1 MRRALARRGYAD
13 AKPLKR
19 GATGRV
25 YEATRRDDGA
35 RCALKMLATRDA
47 RDEDATTAT
56 TREADALRRCGGHAN
71 VIALREA
78 WIDDARGVGWIAME
92 HGGGDLTT
100 RAATAA
106 RAANHAAQIGMALR
120 HVHERCGMV
129 HGDVKP
135 ENVLVDE
142 DGMVRLGDFGSA
154 RARSDEDGR
163 ARAGGTPLYAPPE
176 VCSGEGRACSTAG
189 DMWGLGCV
197 MYQLAAGAPPFDGGD
212 KETLRRNIVETEPP
226 ALEGEFAGEYDDV
239 VRALL
244 VKDPARRLTAEQFL
258 SLPYMRERVSRI
270 LETSRNHRERAS
282 GAVEFDADAD
292 ADALNSNATVATFG
306 DADSLVERL
315 AALEAKNEVLTMK
328 LEASERARRELCEK
342 LERAMFRVKHD
353 EMKSQASPSTS
364 YADGTPTSAAT
375 AVPRCAHT
383 MSFMDSPFIMSSS
396 AERMISSHRWF
407 EDSFHLAPISPIAAN
422 VNGARRDTM
431 HAVTPVQRTHD
442 LVSLFEKAEISP
454 AGPLDFESSPG
465 ANDSSV
471 MSSPPTSA
479 SKSRD
484 EYIDSLLRRAR
495 KSRTAE
501 AKTDDA
507 SSTYDDAENDPP
519 SPRSEDALPI
529 FESDLATPPTV
540 SRRPKTPMAPLRH
553 QNHRHDDDDVHG
565 DIALGRS
572 IKHGVARERW
582 NVRPRALF

>member
-1 MRRALARRGYAD
+1 M
-13 AKPLKR
+13 
-19 GATGRV
+19 
-25 YEATRRDDGA
+25 
-35 RCALKMLATRDA
+35 
-47 RDEDATTAT
+47 
-56 TREADALRRCGGHAN
+56 
-71 VIALREA
+71 
-78 WIDDARGVGWIAME
+78 
-92 HGGGDLTT
+92 
-100 RAATAA
+100 
-106 RAANHAAQIGMALR
+106 
-120 HVHERCGMV
+120 
-129 HGDVKP
+129 
-135 ENVLVDE
+135 
-142 DGMVRLGDFGSA
+142 
-154 RARSDEDGR
+154 
-163 ARAGGTPLYAPPE
+163 
-176 VCSGEGRACSTAG
+176 
-189 DMWGLGCV
+189 
-197 MYQLAAGAPPFDGGD
+197 
-212 KETLRRNIVETEPP
+212 
-226 ALEGEFAGEYDDV
+226 
-239 VRALL
+239 
-244 VKDPARRLTAEQFL
+244 
-258 SLPYMRERVSRI
+258 SRI

-422 VNGARRDTM
+422 VNGARRDAM
-431 HAVTPVQRTHD
+431 HAVTPVQRKHD

-484 EYIDSLLRRAR
+484 EYIESLLRRAR